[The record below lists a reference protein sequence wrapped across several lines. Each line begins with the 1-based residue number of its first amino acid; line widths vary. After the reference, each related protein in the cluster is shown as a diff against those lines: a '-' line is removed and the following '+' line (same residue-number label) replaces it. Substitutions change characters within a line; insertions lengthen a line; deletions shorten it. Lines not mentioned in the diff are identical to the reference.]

1 MPILLKANIERTA
14 QYMMSSS
21 NQANLANLA
30 ELAISVRRNRACRW
44 GIPLGQSRARDV
56 TDADGH
62 IVRWLAVL
70 TTDIEDVQDQAMPRA
85 DLPTFIN
92 GVLMSRRPSPRRNR
106 SRTIRERHLFGRQWI
121 C

>member
-70 TTDIEDVQDQAMPRA
+70 TDIEDVQDQAMPRA
-85 DLPTFIN
+85 DLRTHIS
-92 GVLMSRRPSPRRNR
+92 GVVM
-106 SRTIRERHLFGRQWI
+106 LFLR
-121 C
+121 